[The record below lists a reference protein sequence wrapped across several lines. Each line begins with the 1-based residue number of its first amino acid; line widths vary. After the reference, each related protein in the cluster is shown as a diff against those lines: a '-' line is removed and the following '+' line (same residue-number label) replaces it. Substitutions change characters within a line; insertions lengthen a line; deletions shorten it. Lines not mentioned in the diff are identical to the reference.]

1 MVFSKGRAIKA
12 IINTKGR
19 IGTNRS
25 LWVVISTTMSI
36 VPRQLTKDQ
45 YPVCR
50 KKTKQNKQ
58 TKDQNYI
65 YTNRHNTEW
74 KSPLSGTRVTAGLE
88 LRRAEGP
95 MPHLKR
101 EQILII

>member
-25 LWVVISTTMSI
+25 WGSDLNYNAYCTKAVNKGSI
-36 VPRQLTKDQ
+36 LCVYKENKEEQTNKKPKLYLYQLT
-45 YPVCR
+45 
-50 KKTKQNKQ
+50 
-58 TKDQNYI
+58 
-65 YTNRHNTEW
+65 HTEW
-74 KSPLSGTRVTAGLE
+74 KGPLSGTGVTAGLE
-88 LRRAEGP
+88 LRGAEGP